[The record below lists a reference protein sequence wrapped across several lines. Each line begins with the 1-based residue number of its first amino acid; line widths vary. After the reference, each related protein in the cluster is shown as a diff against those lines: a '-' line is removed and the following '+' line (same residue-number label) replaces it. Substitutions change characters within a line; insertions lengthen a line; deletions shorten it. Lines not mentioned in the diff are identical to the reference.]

1 MNCNE
6 PQTAALLAT
15 IAELTHAL
23 RLETQLADRNAELAA
38 EYKSALRL
46 ADRNAVLAA
55 KYKDALENIQLWIN
69 EGLRR

>member
-38 EYKSALRL
+38 KYKS
-46 ADRNAVLAA
+46 
-55 KYKDALENIQLWIN
+55 ALENIQLWIN
-69 EGLRR
+69 EGLKR